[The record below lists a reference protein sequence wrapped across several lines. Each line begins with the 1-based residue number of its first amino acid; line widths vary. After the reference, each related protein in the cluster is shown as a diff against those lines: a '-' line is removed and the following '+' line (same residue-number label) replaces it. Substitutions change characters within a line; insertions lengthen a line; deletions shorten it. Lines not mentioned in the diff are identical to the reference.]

1 MTQREQVAI
10 TSRVFCLAAIL
21 GLALVARDPKS
32 WRASRSSLSWAAR
45 RPTCR
50 TPSATPRSISL
61 TAETLVVGIITGV
74 TFPQSVV
81 LMPYL
86 VVLPLLAGLFR
97 GFPGVLIAMLAQV
110 AAVVVVP
117 AYSGSFEDLRM
128 RALALA
134 PWLLT
139 TFGGG
144 LLGVW
149 ARSLGIS
156 QGIDQEHGNYESARQ
171 LLTQLRAVARRLS
184 AGLDSDGMAAQLMVT
199 MHEHLDDSYA
209 AVFVKMRGSVLV
221 PLGYRGIGGASAAAS
236 QRPHGRALLGRHGAV
251 HRRRAVRKPRGSSPG
266 RPPAA
271 RRAPDDRRGRVVLG
285 ATGRGGRLAALMR
298 EVEGHSLRLDTA
310 LVFDEIRSMA
320 TADERQRLAREI
332 HDGIAQEIASLG
344 YVVDHMA
351 STTRDPSVAQGLRDL
366 RGELSRVVADL
377 RLSIFDL
384 RSDISPTNGLG
395 SALSDYV
402 RQVGAKSGPD
412 RAPDPRRGSRRGC
425 PAPSRPSC
433 CASRRRPSP
442 TPASTPRRRTSGST
456 AGPTRRTRASRC
468 ATTAA
473 GSTVAATT
481 PTASRS
487 CGSARSASTQRSTSP
502 PSPTQKTLRGTTVK
516 VKVAPRTALTPGGV

>member
-21 GLALVARDPKS
+21 GLALVARDTPTVATVALVAVVGGVS
-32 WRASRSSLSWAAR
+32 AYVSFAIR
-45 RPTCR
+45 RT
-50 TPSATPRSISL
+50 TLITL
-61 TAETLVVGIITGV
+61 TIETLVVGVIAGL
-74 TFPQSVV
+74 TFPDSVV

-97 GFPGVLIAMLAQV
+97 GFPGVAITMLAEVV
-110 AAVVVVP
+110 AIVVFP
-117 AYSGSFEDLRM
+117 AFSGNFNDISTRSI
-128 RALALA
+128 ALA

-156 QGIDQEHGNYESARQ
+156 QEIDQEHGNYESARQ

-221 PLGYRGIGGASAAAS
+221 PLGYRGSEARQLLLPNDPMVERCWADMEPCIGVIPSGNREA
-236 QRPHGRALLGRHGAV
+236 RH
-251 HRRRAVRKPRGSSPG
+251 
-266 RPPAA
+266 
-271 RRAPDDRRGRVVLG
+271 RVVVPLRVG
-285 ATGRGGRLAALMR
+285 HRMIGVAVSSSARPVAEAQLADLMR

-310 LVFDEIRSMA
+310 LVFDEIRTMA

-332 HDGIAQEIASLG
+332 HDGIAQEVASLG

-351 STTRDPSVAQGLRDL
+351 STSKDPAVAQGLRDL

-384 RSDISPTNGLG
+384 RSDVSPTSGLG
-395 SALSDYV
+395 AALSDYV
-402 RQVGAKSGPD
+402 RQVGAKSD
-412 RAPDPRRGSRRGC
+412 LTVHLTLNEA
-425 PAPSRPSC
+425 
-433 CASRRRPSP
+433 
-442 TPASTPRRRTSGST
+442 
-456 AGPTRRTRASRC
+456 PTRLSPAVEGELLRIAQEAITNARKHASAENLWVDC
-468 ATTAA
+468 W
-473 GSTVAATT
+473 
-481 PTASRS
+481 
-487 CGSARSASTQRSTSP
+487 TSP
-502 PSPTQKTLRGTTVK
+502 PEASLTVRDDGRGINGRRDDSYGISIMRERATRIDATLDISSQSDDEDVRGTVVK
-516 VKVAPRTALTPGGV
+516 VKVASRTALTTGGV